1 MGGGGTPCS
10 LVPSPPVRMKEGLVS
25 TVHCRL
31 SVDTESL
38 LSEVTDTRLQSR
50 GTAIGCVGGQKKVSA
65 YVKEAQYIGVR

>member
-31 SVDTESL
+31 SVDMKL
-38 LSEVTDTRLQSR
+38 LTRLQSS
-50 GTAIGCVGGQKKVSA
+50 GTAVGCVGGQEKVSA